1 MNDFQVGDLVLTPG
15 GYVGEVKEIN
25 YTSAPIQYRINTIL
39 EKDQKTPTTSE
50 NDNDMYYYGLQLV
63 PWANSKE
70 VLNKGIIVKSLW
82 IANFERICIYEYEN
96 QFYWVQICNGEVI
109 DYCQLR

>member
-15 GYVGEVKEIN
+15 GYVGEVKEID

-39 EKDQKTPTTSE
+39 ETDQRTLKMSR
-50 NDNDMYYYGLQLV
+50 NDVYYYGLQLT

-70 VLNKGIIVKSLW
+70 VLEQGRIVKSLW
-82 IANFERICIYEYEN
+82 ISPNDRIYVYEYKN
-96 QFYWVQICNGEVI
+96 QFYWVRKYNEEVTE
-109 DYCQLR
+109 YYQLR

>member
-15 GYVGEVKEIN
+15 GYVGEIKEID

-39 EKDQKTPTTSE
+39 ETDQKTLKMSR
-50 NDNDMYYYGLQLV
+50 NDVYYYGLQLT

-70 VLNKGIIVKSLW
+70 VLEQGTIVKFLW
-82 IANFERICIYEYEN
+82 ISPNDRIYVYKYKN
-96 QFYWVQICNGEVI
+96 QFYWVRKYNEEVAE
-109 DYCQLR
+109 YYQLR

>member
-15 GYVGEVKEIN
+15 GYVGEVKEID

-39 EKDQKTPTTSE
+39 ETDQRTLKKSG
-50 NDNDMYYYGLQLV
+50 DDAYYYGLQLT

-70 VLNKGIIVKSLW
+70 VLEQGRIVKSLW
-82 IANFERICIYEYEN
+82 TSPNDRICVYEYKN
-96 QFYWVQICNGEVI
+96 QFYWVRKYNEEVMEH
-109 DYCQLR
+109 YQLR